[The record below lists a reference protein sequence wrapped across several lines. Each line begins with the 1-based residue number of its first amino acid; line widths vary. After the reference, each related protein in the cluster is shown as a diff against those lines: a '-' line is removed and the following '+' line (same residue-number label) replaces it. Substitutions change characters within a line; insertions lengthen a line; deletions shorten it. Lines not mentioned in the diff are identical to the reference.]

1 MNISD
6 DIITLKGIGEKA
18 KTELNKCGVFTI
30 YDLMLYFPRTYE
42 NIERVKSIDEVE
54 EGEKVVLMGRLKSLN
69 QRKSGYKT
77 ITHGVLEG
85 DGGTF
90 EVYWFNV
97 TYIRNVYK
105 VGNTYVLMG
114 KVKFLRG
121 KVTLSNPTIFKGED
135 NKKNIMPVYPLKG
148 SLKNYY
154 MIKTIKGLLETVCV
168 EENLPERII
177 KKFNFCSLDEALK
190 NIHFPKDSASLKEA
204 TRRLKFQELFS
215 YSLKVLMLKD
225 YINNNKKGIK
235 FTITKE
241 LSDLKEQLPFTLTSA
256 QSRAVR
262 EILKDEKKDTAMNRL
277 LQGDVGSGKTVVAAI
292 AVFNVVING
301 YQGCVM
307 APTEIL
313 ATQHY
318 EEFKKLFAK
327 FNLNIELLVGSRT
340 LKEKRDIKERLYNG
354 EIDILIGTHAL
365 IEDDVEFKKLGIIV
379 ADEQHR
385 FGVAQRNKL
394 YSKENKADIL
404 VMTATPIPRT
414 LSLYIYG
421 DLDVSVIDELPPG
434 RKKIDT
440 KFIDSNRKY
449 KVYEFLKK
457 QLDEGRQ
464 GYVVCPLIEE
474 DKDGDLTSV
483 EKLYKELKEDYF
495 KEEPIEILHG
505 KMKPKEKDD
514 IMNRFKNKE
523 IKILISTT
531 VIEVGINVPNSNVMI
546 IENCERFGLSQLH
559 QLRGRVGRG
568 QYKSYCFLVGNCKS
582 EKTRRRMAI
591 MEESND
597 GFYISQEDL
606 KLRGTGDLFGFRQSG
621 EDGLIL
627 SDIFEDFDLL
637 RDANNEAKVLL
648 NSEEEEDMK
657 IKDEMIERLESYNQ
671 YISFN

>member
-148 SLKNYY
+148 SLKNSY

-449 KVYEFLKK
+449 KDRKS
-457 QLDEGRQ
+457 
-464 GYVVCPLIEE
+464 VV
-474 DKDGDLTSV
+474 
-483 EKLYKELKEDYF
+483 
-495 KEEPIEILHG
+495 
-505 KMKPKEKDD
+505 
-514 IMNRFKNKE
+514 
-523 IKILISTT
+523 
-531 VIEVGINVPNSNVMI
+531 
-546 IENCERFGLSQLH
+546 
-559 QLRGRVGRG
+559 
-568 QYKSYCFLVGNCKS
+568 
-582 EKTRRRMAI
+582 
-591 MEESND
+591 
-597 GFYISQEDL
+597 
-606 KLRGTGDLFGFRQSG
+606 
-621 EDGLIL
+621 
-627 SDIFEDFDLL
+627 
-637 RDANNEAKVLL
+637 
-648 NSEEEEDMK
+648 
-657 IKDEMIERLESYNQ
+657 
-671 YISFN
+671 

>member
-148 SLKNYY
+148 SLKNSY

-379 ADEQHR
+379 ADEQLR

-568 QYKSYCFLVGNCKS
+568 SDKSYCYLITDTPSKFDIFSKS
-582 EKTRRRMAI
+582 T
-591 MEESND
+591 D
-597 GFYISQEDL
+597 GFVIAKEDL
-606 KLRGTGDLFGFRQSG
+606 KLRGAGSFLGTAQSG
-621 EDGLIL
+621 ENKYLMLMLGNEELNASIKK
-627 SDIFEDFDLL
+627 DIDEIFKDTSRLKRYKAIF
-637 RDANNEAKVLL
+637 NKTI
-648 NSEEEEDMK
+648 EE
-657 IKDEMIERLESYNQ
+657 I
-671 YISFN
+671 

>member
-121 KVTLSNPTIFKGED
+121 KVTLSNPTIFKGEE
-135 NKKNIMPVYPLKG
+135 NKKNILPIYPLKG
-148 SLKNYY
+148 SLKNSF
-154 MIKTIKGLLETVCV
+154 MIKTIKGLLETVSI

-606 KLRGTGDLFGFRQSG
+606 KLRGTGDLFGFRQS
-621 EDGLIL
+621 
-627 SDIFEDFDLL
+627 
-637 RDANNEAKVLL
+637 
-648 NSEEEEDMK
+648 
-657 IKDEMIERLESYNQ
+657 
-671 YISFN
+671 

>member
-105 VGNTYVLMG
+105 VGNTYILMG
-114 KVKFLRG
+114 KAKFLRG

-148 SLKNYY
+148 SLKNSY
-154 MIKTIKGLLETVCV
+154 MIKTIKGLLETVSV

-190 NIHFPKDSASLKEA
+190 NIHFPESSESLKEA

-235 FTITKE
+235 FNITKE

-318 EEFKKLFAK
+318 EEFKKLFAN

-449 KVYEFLKK
+449 KVYEFLKQ
-457 QLDEGRQ
+457 QLEEGRQ

-568 QYKSYCFLVGNCKS
+568 EYKSYCFLVGNCKS

-648 NSEEEEDMK
+648 NSKEEEDIR
-657 IKDEMIERLESYNQ
+657 IKDEMILRLESYDE